1 MTLYT
6 NLPDSSSWQ
15 TNGWLIIPAIGKPV
29 YLLYIPISTQAHW
42 SPDLTKPCLLGLPT
56 SPPIYCAVES
66 TNIGK

>member
-42 SPDLTKPCLLGLPT
+42 SPDLTKPCLSHWKLTCSRHDTAEDCFVG
-56 SPPIYCAVES
+56 
-66 TNIGK
+66 